1 MVFAFQPKAR
11 SRIIDSEDPRSALG
25 NIKPRQIMDISDAV
39 LNYKRDLEVQ
49 VATSIGEDQL
59 LFRRSETGQAIEKS
73 PYEKAGK
80 ASQAA
85 LGIANSMGVNVH
97 PSPLVKVSGWLT
109 IDGNSIGMTGG
120 IRPRSYV
127 DWTGTALPAYV
138 ILVTAHIAGDY
149 ANPWDDIIDDRADV
163 IRYWGDA
170 KHS

>member
-49 VATSIGEDQL
+49 LATSIGEDQL

-97 PSPLVKVSGWLT
+97 PSPLVKVGLDGMPLDLLVSVLSECVLTLRRTEQLLRTRVMAGTTTLYNSG
-109 IDGNSIGMTGG
+109 S
-120 IRPRSYV
+120 
-127 DWTGTALPAYV
+127 LP
-138 ILVTAHIAGDY
+138 
-149 ANPWDDIIDDRADV
+149 
-163 IRYWGDA
+163 
-170 KHS
+170 